1 MTLYNGKSKFSLSD
15 DRYSWQTSI
24 HNHILTIHKHC
35 IILITVYYTKPGHF
49 LKLLLQRNMYK
60 DKETQNLNGFLIVSR
75 ILVMTHLS
83 RDRGFWRSS
92 IHILTICIEHLKPCN
107 TFAIIIIM
115 QYWVMRTFIILLSNT
130 RFYMIKYHIHVIK

>member
-1 MTLYNGKSKFSLSD
+1 MTLYNRNSKFSLSD

-24 HNHILTIHKHC
+24 HILTIHKHC

-49 LKLLLQRNMYK
+49 QNYYYKEYK
-60 DKETQNLNGFLIVSR
+60 DKETQNLNGFLISR

-130 RFYMIKYHIHVIK
+130 RFHMIKYKIHVIK

>member
-1 MTLYNGKSKFSLSD
+1 MTLYNRNSKFSLSD

-24 HNHILTIHKHC
+24 HILTIHKHC
-35 IILITVYYTKPGHF
+35 IILLLYIIPSLGIFKITITKE
-49 LKLLLQRNMYK
+49 YK
-60 DKETQNLNGFLIVSR
+60 DKETQNLNGFLISR

-130 RFYMIKYHIHVIK
+130 RFYMIKYQIHVIK